1 MRHNIVKLI
10 FFSLSLFL
18 LVGCA
23 STNKF
28 EQRRVERSAA
38 YNALSPEFKSAV
50 DQGQIKVGMPQD
62 AVYIAWG
69 PPSEILRAGSE
80 QGETTRWLYY
90 GSYMQEFRY
99 WTGSRGRGFPSERL
113 EHDYIPRDYVSAEI
127 VFVNGVVKSWTM
139 KPRPT
144 Y

>member
-1 MRHNIVKLI
+1 MRHTIVKLI
-10 FFSLSLFL
+10 FLSLSLFL

-23 STNKF
+23 STKKF
-28 EQRRVERSAA
+28 EQRRTERSAA
-38 YNALSPEFKSAV
+38 YDTLSPEFKAAV
-50 DQGQIKVGMPQD
+50 DQGQITAGMPQD

-69 PPSEILRAGSE
+69 PPAEILRSGSE

-113 EHDYIPRDYVSAEI
+113 EHD
-127 VFVNGVVKSWTM
+127 
-139 KPRPT
+139 
-144 Y
+144 

>member
-1 MRHNIVKLI
+1 MRQNIVKI
-10 FFSLSLFL
+10 LFL
-18 LVGCA
+18 GLCLLIVGCA
-23 STNKF
+23 STKNF
-28 EQRRVERSAA
+28 ETRRNERLTA
-38 YNALSPEFKSAV
+38 YTALSPEFKSAV
-50 DQGQIKVGMPQD
+50 DQGQIKIGMPEE

-69 PPSEILRAGSE
+69 APAEILKSASE

-90 GSYMQEFRY
+90 GSYMQEYRY

-127 VFVNGVVKSWTM
+127 IFSNGVVKSWTM